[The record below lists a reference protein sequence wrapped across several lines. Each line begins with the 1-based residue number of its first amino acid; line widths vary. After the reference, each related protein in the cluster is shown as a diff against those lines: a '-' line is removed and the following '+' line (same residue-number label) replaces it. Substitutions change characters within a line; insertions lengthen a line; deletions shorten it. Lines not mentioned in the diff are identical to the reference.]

1 MVVVGLTVQNKRG
14 RNCQHTPLAG
24 VSSAVSLTMTRV
36 KVARIASLKSRLKHA
51 SSISCEHHEVP
62 FWLINYVAHLRV
74 SIHEE
79 RQTLDLVAK

>member
-51 SSISCEHHEVP
+51 SSISCEHHLLADKLCCRSLKSVD
-62 FWLINYVAHLRV
+62 
-74 SIHEE
+74 
-79 RQTLDLVAK
+79 T